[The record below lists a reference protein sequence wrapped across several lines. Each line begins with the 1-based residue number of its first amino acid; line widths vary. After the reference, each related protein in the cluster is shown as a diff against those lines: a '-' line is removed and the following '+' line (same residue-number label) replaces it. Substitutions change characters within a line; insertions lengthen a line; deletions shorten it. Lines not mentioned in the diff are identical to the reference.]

1 MESAVNTQPFVHLH
15 VHSEYSL
22 LDGSAK
28 IDELISRTKEMG
40 MNSIA
45 ITDHGVMYGAI
56 DFYKAAKKAGIKPIL
71 GCEVYVASTSRYVKE
86 RREDGNAQHLVLLA
100 ENEEGYQNLIKLV
113 SIGFTEGFYYRPRVD
128 EDVLRQYNKGLIAM
142 SACLGGVVPRVL
154 LSHGYEMGKE
164 RAIMF
169 NEIYGQG
176 NFYLEL
182 QENGME
188 EQKRVNQMLIQ
199 ISKETGI
206 PLVVANDVHYI
217 DASDTTA
224 HDILLCVQTGKTV
237 NDENRMRFESDDFYL
252 KSPQE
257 MYAVFPYAKEALEN
271 TQKIADRCNIDI
283 VFNNYHLPKFFPLP
297 EGKTAAEYL
306 RELCEDGLK
315 KRYGDDA
322 HLYQERLDYEIGIIT
337 GMGFEDYFLVVGDFI
352 KYAHDNGILVGP
364 GRGSGAGSIVA
375 YTLRITDVDPI
386 KFGLLFERFLNP
398 ERISMPDFDIDFCYE
413 RRQEVIDYVVQKYGA
428 DHTAQIITFGKMKAK
443 AVTRDVG
450 RALGM
455 AYGDVDRIA
464 KMIPSDLG
472 TTLTKA
478 LTMSPELKAAYDTE
492 PETRQLIDMSLRLE
506 GLPRHASTHAAGVVI
521 ADKPVDDYV
530 PLNTNDGLVTTQYP
544 KDTVEELGLLKM
556 DFLGLRTLTVV
567 RLAIEEIK
575 RNKNIDIDM
584 YNWDY
589 NDPKVYEMI
598 SQGKTTGVF
607 QLESS
612 GMTSLMKEMQPEN
625 LEDLTA
631 GISLFRPGPMDFI
644 PQYIKGK
651 RNPEKITYI
660 HKSLEPALKS
670 TYGCMVYQEQVMQ
683 IVRDLAGYSVGR
695 SDLIRRAMS
704 KKQADVMAH
713 ERQNF
718 IYGIPTQNVPGCLK
732 NGIPEKAATQIFD
745 AMTAF
750 ASYAFPKP
758 HGVAY
763 SFITYQ
769 TAWLRFY
776 YPVEFMSA
784 IMTSVIDNSDKVAG
798 YIRECKKMGINL
810 LPPDVNEGHTA
821 FSVTGN
827 SIRFGL
833 SSIRN
838 VGRGIVNALVAEREK
853 NGKFKG
859 ITDFIRRMAGSDIN
873 KRCMESLIR
882 AGAFDSLGGKRS
894 QYVAVYA
901 NIMDGQAHTKKSTI
915 SGQLSLFDMDE
926 SVEEETTTDVL
937 PNMNEFPK
945 RLLLQDEKELMG
957 MYVSGHPL
965 AEYEDVLR
973 RYTNLTSL
981 DFAEL
986 DAAADEFTEI
996 DSSIDDIPPDGEY
1009 GETAPLATVKMKDGD
1024 TVRYGGMVTAKK
1036 VLYTKADNKAF
1047 CFLTVEDMHGA
1058 VEVAV
1063 FSKMYEKYGSRLQTD
1078 QVIIVQGKVNMRE
1091 DEATKINAQEIL
1103 FYEDVA
1109 YEGIS
1114 SNPVHDTPQTT
1125 KTEAPARPTQ
1135 TFWIKVPKDRQV
1147 QLKDVTDILT
1157 AHHGETPV
1165 MIYNEAQGKK
1175 YQAKRDFWVS
1185 SSHVLVRELEGLLG
1199 AGSVKIV

>member
-1 MESAVNTQPFVHLH
+1 MSTNPFVHLH

-28 IDELISRTKEMG
+28 IEELISRTKEMG

-56 DFYKAAKKAGIKPIL
+56 DFYKEAKKADIKPIL
-71 GCEVYVASTSRYVKE
+71 GCEVYVADTSRHVKE
-86 RREDGNAQHLVLLA
+86 RREDGNSQHLVLLA
-100 ENEEGYQNLIKLV
+100 ENDEGYHNLIKLV

-128 EDVLRQYNKGLIAM
+128 EEILRKYSKGLIAM

-154 LSHGYEMGKE
+154 LSKSYQAGKQ

-188 EQKRVNQMLIQ
+188 EQRQVNQMLMR
-199 ISKETGI
+199 ISQETGI

-217 DASDTTA
+217 DASDTGA

-237 NDENRMRFESDDFYL
+237 NDENRMRFSSNDFYL
-252 KSPQE
+252 KSPEE
-257 MYAVFPYAKEALEN
+257 MYALFPYAKEALEN
-271 TQKIADRCNIDI
+271 TQKIADRCNVEIE
-283 VFNNYHLPKFFPLP
+283 FNNYKLPKFFPLP
-297 EGKTAAEYL
+297 EGMTAADYL
-306 RELCEDGLK
+306 RELCEAGLK
-315 KRYGDDA
+315 KRYAEDA
-322 HLYQERLDYEIGIIT
+322 HLHQERLDYELGVIT

-352 KYAHDNGILVGP
+352 NYAHDNGIMVGP

-375 YTLRITDVDPI
+375 YALRITDVDPI
-386 KFGLLFERFLNP
+386 PFNLLFERFLNP

-450 RALGM
+450 RALAM
-455 AYGDVDRIA
+455 PYGDVDRIA
-464 KMIPSDLG
+464 KMIPHDLG

-478 LTMSPELKAAYDTE
+478 LIMNPELKQAYDSE

-521 ADKPVDDYV
+521 ADQPVYEYI
-530 PLNTNDGLVTTQYP
+530 PLNTNDGLITTQYP
-544 KDTVEELGLLKM
+544 MGTVEELGLLKM
-556 DFLGLRTLTVV
+556 DFLGLRTLTVI
-567 RLAIEEIK
+567 RLAAEAIK
-575 RNKNIDIDM
+575 RSKNIDIDL

-589 NDPKVYEMI
+589 NDPKVYAMI
-598 SQGKTTGVF
+598 SQGKTAGVF
-607 QLESS
+607 QVESS
-612 GMTSLMKEMQPEN
+612 GMTSFMKELQPEN

-631 GISLFRPGPMDFI
+631 GISLYRPGPMDFI

-651 RNPEKITYI
+651 RDPAKITYM
-660 HKSLEPALKS
+660 HKTLEPILKA
-670 TYGCMVYQEQVMQ
+670 TYGCIVYQEQVMQ
-683 IVRDLAGYSVGR
+683 IVRDLAGFSLGR

-718 IYGIPTQNVPGCLK
+718 VYGIPSQKVPGCVA
-732 NGIPEKAATQIFD
+732 NGIPETAANKIFD

-750 ASYAFPKP
+750 AAYAFNKS
-758 HGVAY
+758 HGAAY
-763 SFITYQ
+763 SYITYQ
-769 TAWLRFY
+769 TAWLRYY
-776 YPVEFMSA
+776 YPVEFMA
-784 IMTSVIDNSDKVAG
+784 ALMTSVIDNSDKVAV
-798 YIRECKKMGINL
+798 YIRECKKMGIKL
-810 LPPDVNEGHTA
+810 LPPDVNEGYAA
-821 FSVTGN
+821 FSVAGS

-859 ITDFIRRMAGSDIN
+859 LTDFIRRMSGSDIN

-882 AGAFDSLGGKRS
+882 AGAFDSMGGKRS

-901 NIMDGQAHTKKSTI
+901 NIMDGQAHTKKSTL
-915 SGQLSLFDMDE
+915 SGQLSLFDMEE
-926 SVEEETTTDVL
+926 SPVEEDTADIL
-937 PNMNEFPK
+937 PDISEFPK
-945 RLLLQDEKELMG
+945 RLLLFDEKELMG

-965 AEYEDVLR
+965 AEYEEGLA
-973 RYTNLTSL
+973 RYSDLTSL
-981 DFAEL
+981 DFA
-986 DAAADEFTEI
+986 D
-996 DSSIDDIPPDGEY
+996 DDINEPDENT
-1009 GETAPLATVKMKDGD
+1009 EAKIKDGQS
-1024 TVRYGGMVTAKK
+1024 VKYGGMVTAKSVK
-1036 VLYTKADNKAF
+1036 YTKADNKPF
-1047 CFLTVEDMHGA
+1047 CFLTVEDMYGA
-1058 VEVAV
+1058 VEIIV
-1063 FSKMYEKYGSRLQTD
+1063 FSKMYEKFGPRLQTD
-1078 QVIIVQGKVNMRE
+1078 QVIVVQGKVSFRE
-1091 DEATKINAQEIL
+1091 DEATKITAQDIL

-1109 YEGIS
+1109 YEGGNSAPSAPIRE
-1114 SNPVHDTPQTT
+1114 
-1125 KTEAPARPTQ
+1125 EAPAPSQ
-1135 TFWIKVPKDRQV
+1135 TFWIKVPKDRPV
-1147 QLKDVTDILT
+1147 HLKDVTDILI
-1157 AHHGETPV
+1157 AHSGETQV
-1165 MIYNEAQGKK
+1165 MIYNEAHGKK
-1175 YQAKRDFWVS
+1175 YQAKREFWVTPN
-1185 SSHVLVRELEGLLG
+1185 HILARELEGLLG
-1199 AGSVKIV
+1199 TGSVKIV